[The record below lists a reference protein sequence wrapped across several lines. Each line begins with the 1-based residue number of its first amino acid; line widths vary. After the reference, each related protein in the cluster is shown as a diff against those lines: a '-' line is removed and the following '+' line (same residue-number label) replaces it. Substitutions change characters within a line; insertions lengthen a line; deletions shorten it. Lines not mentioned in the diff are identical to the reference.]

1 VKEAVCV
8 GDGRPHV
15 VALLNIDLAAVGNW
29 AERRNIAYT
38 SYADLAQK
46 AEVYDLVRHEVNRV
60 NRSLV
65 EEGDLAG
72 TQIRKFLLLH
82 KELDADDQEM
92 TRTRKVR
99 RGFVAQKYAPL
110 IEGLYSGV
118 DHVNV
123 EAQVTYEDGRV
134 GMVRADIRIAEA
146 EVAGAGA
153 AR

>member
-1 VKEAVCV
+1 E
-8 GDGRPHV
+8 
-15 VALLNIDLAAVGNW
+15 
-29 AERRNIAYT
+29 
-38 SYADLAQK
+38 
-46 AEVYDLVRHEVNRV
+46 LVRQELNRV
-60 NRSLV
+60 NRSLG
-65 EEGDLAG
+65 EAGDLAG
-72 TQIRKFLLLH
+72 AQIRKFLLLH
-82 KELDADDQEM
+82 KELDADDQEI

-134 GMVRADIRIAEA
+134 GMVRADIRIADA
-146 EVAGAGA
+146 EVVGAGV